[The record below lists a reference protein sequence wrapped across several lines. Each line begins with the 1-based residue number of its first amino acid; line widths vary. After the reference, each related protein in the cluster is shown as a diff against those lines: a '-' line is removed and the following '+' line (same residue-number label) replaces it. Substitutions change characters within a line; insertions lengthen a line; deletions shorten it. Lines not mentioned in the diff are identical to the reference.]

1 MKINIITIKNLYKLK
16 IELVQIKSLDNENIK
31 SL

>member
-1 MKINIITIKNLYKLK
+1 MKIKIIMIENLYKLK
-16 IELVQIKSLDNENIK
+16 IELVQIKSLDDENIQ

>member
-1 MKINIITIKNLYKLK
+1 MKIKIITIENLHKLK

>member
-1 MKINIITIKNLYKLK
+1 MKIKIITIENLYKLK